1 MLNQL
6 GIFGLATVLLA
17 GGANGMNEQGD
28 DAPKRTKSLQA
39 TAHNHLKAEAS
50 SPSTK
55 KSVRPVKSLSLKRLS
70 FCNNLTETTPPA
82 ETPDGDTPV
91 TLSVVQALDVP
102 VDESLAQSV
111 SLSGGDPS
119 STEKLPLDK
128 SQERKLKVIA
138 APSPTLTKAKT
149 NPTIARLNLT
159 NIRTSPP
166 RDHVYSARGLGSP
179 KLDPNFLKSEA
190 EKEFAKVVS
199 AEVGEVTTVAAPA
212 VAPLSQEV
220 TTPVMTPDDGTA
232 SDDSSSS

>member
-1 MLNQL
+1 MRYQI
-6 GIFGLATVLLA
+6 GIIGLTAALLT
-17 GGANGMNEQGD
+17 GGADGMNEQGD
-28 DAPKRTKSLQA
+28 DNLKRTNSLHTKSL
-39 TAHNHLKAEAS
+39 NPLKSQAS
-50 SPSTK
+50 SPANN
-55 KSVRPVKSLSLKRLS
+55 VRSAKSLSLKRLS
-70 FCNNLTETTPPA
+70 FCNNLPETAPPA
-82 ETPDGDTPV
+82 EMPDGDATV

-119 STEKLPLDK
+119 STEKPPLDK

-138 APSPTLTKAKT
+138 APSPTLTKART
-149 NPTIARLNLT
+149 NPTIARLNLAD
-159 NIRTSPP
+159 IRTSPP
-166 RDHVYSARGLGSP
+166 RESVYSARRLSSP
-179 KLDPNFLKSEA
+179 KLDQNFLKSEA
-190 EKEFAKVVS
+190 EKESSKVVS